1 MIPGAQ
7 LHNLGDTTAAL
18 AAAAAASSG
27 AGAGAGAG
35 SVDGAASGAGAVA
48 GGKKEAGKK
57 EPPAHRGS
65 VMQRVTG
72 TSATEEEEEAEP

>member
-1 MIPGAQ
+1 M
-7 LHNLGDTTAAL
+7 LNCNLGDTTAAL

-35 SVDGAASGAGAVA
+35 SVDGAASGAGAGA

-57 EPPAHRGS
+57 GPPARRGS

-72 TSATEEEEEAEP
+72 TSATEEEEAEP